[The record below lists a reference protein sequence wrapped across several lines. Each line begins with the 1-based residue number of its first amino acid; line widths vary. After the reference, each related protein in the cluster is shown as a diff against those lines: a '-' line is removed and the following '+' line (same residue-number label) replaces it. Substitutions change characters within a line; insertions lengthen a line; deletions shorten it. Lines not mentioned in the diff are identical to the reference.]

1 MRDMMKTTRFAI
13 MAAIAALASLTA
25 TAQGFQ
31 GLRRSSLLRGNGN
44 SGGSLSGLP
53 RLAGAGQPAATT
65 AEASADAEKPQMGTN
80 GVPILAF
87 SQSPVDMVLEAY
99 AEQLGKT
106 ILPAPDIPKP
116 TITLNS
122 EKSTLLTKEEYL
134 EAIEVVLSMNGIVL
148 EPFGEKFVKALPR
161 KTARVHGLPMITK
174 VGDRLHPEKTR
185 VISQLIQFKY
195 IAVTEAQKALEGFK
209 DPSGLFQVFERTN
222 AILVTDIQEN
232 INRMLEIVKLI
243 DVESPVLEDVFV
255 RQIEFAV
262 ANDIKTMLE
271 EIVAASQEEKRAD
284 SVGTNRSGS
293 PGFSRMSNTTTSP
306 RLLNLNNRPGL
317 NQPAPEPTANQTVTA
332 SISDADRGMIR
343 GKVLIKADE
352 RSNKLIV
359 ITSPANM
366 KFFDKVIKTLDVET
380 TPEVEIQVIRLKYAI
395 AEDVEQMLN
404 DLIGASSGSSGSR
417 NNQQGNQNRP
427 QGGNQNSN
435 LTRNTANQRTASS
448 NPSFKNANS
457 SRLGELNKDN
467 VKILADKR
475 INGIVVMAR
484 KSDMKAVKD
493 VIDRMDVKLSQVL
506 IETVIVQV
514 ELGDGLE
521 TGIDWV
527 QRGRSRQTVQDKDS
541 LGSPRFRVKDSEGKL
556 LSVSASANEIGEF
569 GDGYTLS
576 SVPAMVTKLVRDG
589 FVNNG
594 NYMLGGG
601 GGDKGNITA
610 LQNLFANVGTNAIDI
625 ALGTTPIGG
634 GINYFLKSDKLNL
647 AAILQAA
654 KSDNKTKVLASP
666 ILMTV
671 DNQEATIEAK
681 DMIYLFSGY
690 QYSGSSYNGTQV
702 RNYEKR
708 DIGLEV
714 KATPRINPNGTVVLK
729 IEATF
734 ETQGPDQNVPNE
746 SNGTDPYATVTT
758 RKIASDV
765 SVENRQ
771 TIVMGGLTK
780 KSKTETESG
789 IPILKDIPFIG
800 KWLFSHVSQ
809 NEKRSE
815 LLVFMTPYVLDDA
828 ESAQIEAMR
837 RKKALSDSRPW
848 EDNGW
853 SASPLADPISQKEQ
867 LRRFQDEWKR
877 QDEERKTKLAIEK
890 AKIDRAK
897 KLKKMSE
904 QEREFWFKMHEK
916 ELKEEAEELKKKN
929 EEEEAELRA
938 LVEEFKKDK
947 LGEVDKA
954 IEESKQIEK
963 NEHDRLAD
971 EAAAA
976 AGDAPAAPAEPAPV
990 APAPVAPAAPAGTVP
1005 ADAGKPAAPSAE
1017 SAPEQS

>member
-1 MRDMMKTTRFAI
+1 MMKMTRFAI
-13 MAAIAALASLTA
+13 MAALAAIASLTA

-31 GLRRSSLLRGNGN
+31 GLRRSSLLRGGNGGN
-44 SGGSLSGLP
+44 GGNGTGFSGLP
-53 RLAGAGQPAATT
+53 RLGGGGQAAAT
-65 AEASADAEKPQMGTN
+65 AADASTEQEKPQMGTN

-195 IAVTEAQKALEGFK
+195 IAVAEAQKALEGFK

-232 INRMLEIVKLI
+232 VNRMLEIVKLI
-243 DVESPVLEDVFV
+243 DIESPVLEDVFV

-293 PGFSRMSNTTTSP
+293 PGFSRMSNTTTQP
-306 RLLNLNNRPGL
+306 RLLNLNNRPGIN
-317 NQPAPEPTANQTVTA
+317 NQPQQTAPTPNATVMA
-332 SISDADRGMIR
+332 AISDADRGMIR

-404 DLIGASSGSSGSR
+404 DLIGASSGSSNTR
-417 NNQQGNQNRP
+417 NAQQNNQNRP
-427 QGGNQNSN
+427 QGGNYNSN
-435 LTRNTANQRTASS
+435 LTRNTANQRTASA
-448 NPSFKNANS
+448 NPSFRNANS

-514 ELGDGLE
+514 ELGDDLQ

-527 QRGRSRQTVQDKDS
+527 QRGRKRETTSVQA
-541 LGSPRFRVKDSEGKL
+541 V
-556 LSVSASANEIGEF
+556 
-569 GDGYTLS
+569 DGYGRKLYWDANGNKTTDSTSGLPVMES
-576 SVPAMVTKLVRDG
+576 ITKLVRDKDAG
-589 FVNNG
+589 FYNNSS
-594 NYMLGGG
+594 YMLGGG
-601 GGDKGNITA
+601 GGSGTSP
-610 LQNLFANVGTNAIDI
+610 LQNLFATIGTNAVETV
-625 ALGTTPIGG
+625 LGANPIGG

-647 AAILQAA
+647 AAVLQAS
-654 KSDNKTKVLASP
+654 KSDSRTKVLASP

-671 DNQEATIEAK
+671 DNKDATIEAK

-714 KATPRINPNGTVVLK
+714 KATPRINPNGTVVLE

-734 ETQGPDQNVPNE
+734 ETQGADQNVPNE
-746 SNGTDPYATVTT
+746 SGGTDPYATVTT
-758 RKIASDV
+758 RKISSDV

-780 KSKTETESG
+780 KAKTQTESG
-789 IPILKDIPFIG
+789 IPILKDIPWIG
-800 KWLFSHVSQ
+800 KWLFGSVSET
-809 NEKRSE
+809 EKRSE

-828 ESAQIEAMR
+828 EMAQVEAMR
-837 RKKALSDSRPW
+837 RKKALSDPRPW
-848 EDNGW
+848 EDGGW

-897 KLKKMSE
+897 KLKNMSA

-947 LGEVDKA
+947 IGEADKA
-954 IEESKQIEK
+954 IEDSKQIEK

-976 AGDAPAAPAEPAPV
+976 TGDAPSEEGDAPAVPAAPAEPAPV
-990 APAPVAPAAPAGTVP
+990 APATPAGGAP
-1005 ADAGKPAAPSAE
+1005 EASDKPAATSPE
-1017 SAPEQS
+1017 SSPEQP

>member
-1 MRDMMKTTRFAI
+1 MMKKTRYAI
-13 MAAIAALASLTA
+13 AAAIATLVALGAD
-25 TAQGFQ
+25 AQGI
-31 GLRRSSLLRGNGN
+31 LRRSSLLGRGNN
-44 SGGSLSGLP
+44 NGGANNQP
-53 RLAGAGQPAATT
+53 RIGGDIRPMDGQSAAGA
-65 AEASADAEKPQMGTN
+65 SSDAEKPSVGTN
-80 GVPILAF
+80 GVPYLAF

-195 IAVTEAQKALEGFK
+195 IAVAEGQKALEGFK
-209 DPSGLFQVFERTN
+209 DPAGLFQVFERTN

-255 RQIEFAV
+255 RQIQYAV

-271 EIVAASQEEKRAD
+271 EIVTASQEEKRAD

-293 PGFSRMSNTTTSP
+293 PGFSRNTSTSTQS
-306 RLLNLNNRPGL
+306 RLLNLNNRPGVN
-317 NQPAPEPTANQTVTA
+317 NQPQHPTSSPNETVMA
-332 SISDADRGMIR
+332 AISDADRGMIR

-366 KFFDKVIKTLDVET
+366 KFFDKVINTLDVPT
-380 TPEVEIQVIRLKYAI
+380 TPEVEIQVIRLKYAV

-404 DLIGASSGSSGSR
+404 DLIGASSGSSSSR
-417 NNQQGNQNRP
+417 NGQQNNQNRP
-427 QGGNQNSN
+427 QGGNQNGN
-435 LTRNTANQRTASS
+435 LTRNTQQRNTAAS
-448 NPSFKNANS
+448 NPSFRATDA

-514 ELGDGLE
+514 ELGDDLQ

-527 QRGRSRQTVQDKDS
+527 QRGRTKRTVQDTDK
-541 LGSPRFRVKDSEGKL
+541 LGSPRFRLNYTDPATGETKLTQATASE
-556 LSVSASANEIGEF
+556 NEVGLF
-569 GDGYTLS
+569 GDGYELS
-576 SVPAMVTKLVRDG
+576 SVPALVTKLFRDG
-589 FVNNG
+589 FYNNG
-594 NYMLGGG
+594 SYMLGGG
-601 GGDKGNITA
+601 GGSGTSA
-610 LQNLFANVGTNAIDI
+610 LQGLMGAVASNAADI
-625 ALGTTPIGG
+625 VVNPIGG

-647 AAILQAA
+647 GAILQAS
-654 KSDNKTKVLASP
+654 KSDSRTKVLASP

-690 QYSGSSYNGTQV
+690 QYSGSSMYGSQV

-714 KATPRINPNGTVVLK
+714 KATPRINPNGTVVLE

-734 ETQGPDQNVPNE
+734 ETQGADQNVPNE
-746 SNGTDPYATVTT
+746 SGGTDPYATVTT
-758 RKIASDV
+758 RKISSDV

-780 KSKTETESG
+780 KSKTQSESG
-789 IPILKDIPFIG
+789 IPILKDIPWIG
-800 KWLFSHVSQ
+800 KWLFSSVSET
-809 NEKRSE
+809 EKRSE

-828 ESAQIEAMR
+828 ESAQVEAMR
-837 RKKALSDSRPW
+837 RKKALSDPRPW
-848 EDNGW
+848 EDGGW

-867 LRRFQDEWKR
+867 LRRFKDEWKR

-897 KLKKMSE
+897 KLKEMSE

-916 ELKEEAEELKKKN
+916 ELKEEAEELKKKTD
-929 EEEEAELRA
+929 EEQAELRE

-947 LGEVDKA
+947 LGEADKA

-971 EAAAA
+971 EATAAA
-976 AGDAPAAPAEPAPV
+976 ADAPAEPAEPAPAAPAV
-990 APAPVAPAAPAGTVP
+990 PAAPAPAPAPAVP
-1005 ADAGKPAAPSAE
+1005 ATPSEPAA
-1017 SAPEQS
+1017 EQS

>member
-1 MRDMMKTTRFAI
+1 MMKKTRFAI
-13 MAAIAALASLTA
+13 AAAIAALVALGA
-25 TAQGFQ
+25 DAQGL
-31 GLRRSSLLRGNGN
+31 GSRRSSLLSRGNN
-44 SGGSLSGLP
+44 AGGGAPALSRTGFGG
-53 RLAGAGQPAATT
+53 RTAAAVQPG
-65 AEASADAEKPQMGTN
+65 AEASSEEEKPSVGTN
-80 GVPILAF
+80 GVPYLAF
-87 SQSPVDMVLEAY
+87 NQSPVDMVLDAY

-122 EKSTLLTKEEYL
+122 EKSTLLSKEEYL

-148 EPFGEKFVKALPR
+148 EPFGDKFVKALPR

-174 VGDRLHPEKTR
+174 VGERLHPEKTR

-195 IAVTEAQKALEGFK
+195 IAVAEGQKALEGFK
-209 DPSGLFQVFERTN
+209 DPTGLFQVFERTN

-243 DVESPVLEDVFV
+243 DIESPVMEDVFV

-271 EIVAASQEEKRAD
+271 EIVTASQEEKRAD

-293 PGFSRMSNTTTSP
+293 PGFSRSSSNTTQP
-306 RLLNLNNRPGL
+306 RLLNLNNRPGV
-317 NQPAPEPTANQTVTA
+317 NQPAPPSEPAANQTVTA
-332 SISDADRGMIR
+332 AISDADRGMIR

-404 DLIGASSGSSGSR
+404 DLIGASSGSTSTR
-417 NNQQGNQNRP
+417 NGQQGNQNRP

-435 LTRNTANQRTASS
+435 LTRNTANQRTSSS

-493 VIDRMDVKLSQVL
+493 VIERMDVKLSQVL

-514 ELGDGLE
+514 ELGDDLQ

-527 QRGRSRQTVQDKDS
+527 QRGRYRKAESRQRTDPVTGLPLYYKDGGGFTTEDNGNPVMETVWK
-541 LGSPRFRVKDSEGKL
+541 VMH
-556 LSVSASANEIGEF
+556 
-569 GDGYTLS
+569 DGLY
-576 SVPAMVTKLVRDG
+576 
-589 FVNNG
+589 NNG

-601 GGDKGNITA
+601 GGSGSATLQTLTGASLSTADKIK
-610 LQNLFANVGTNAIDI
+610 NLKDAGIDTTGMSASEII
-625 ALGTTPIGG
+625 ALADTAVNAAVNPIAG

-647 AAILQAA
+647 GAVIQAA
-654 KSDNKTKVLASP
+654 KGDSRTKVLASP

-671 DNQEATIEAK
+671 DNKEATIEAK

-690 QYSGSSYNGTQV
+690 QYSGSQYSGSQV

-714 KATPRINPNGTVVLK
+714 KATPRINPNGTVVLT
-729 IEATF
+729 IESTF
-734 ETQGPDQNVPNE
+734 ETQGADQNVPNE
-746 SNGTDPYATVTT
+746 NGGTDPYATVTT
-758 RKIASDV
+758 RKISSDV

-771 TIVMGGLTK
+771 TIVMGGLTR
-780 KSKTETESG
+780 KSRTESESG
-789 IPILKDIPFIG
+789 IPILKDIPWIG
-800 KWLFSHVSQ
+800 KWLFSSVSQ
-809 NEKRSE
+809 TEKRSE

-828 ESAQIEAMR
+828 ESAQMEAMR
-837 RKKALSDSRPW
+837 RKKALSESRPW
-848 EDNGW
+848 DDNGW

-867 LRRFQDEWKR
+867 LRRFNDEWKR

-897 KLKKMSE
+897 KLKEMSE

-929 EEEEAELRA
+929 DEEQAELRA

-947 LGEVDKA
+947 LGEADKA

-976 AGDAPAAPAEPAPV
+976 TTKVPQESPKQEPV
-990 APAPVAPAAPAGTVP
+990 VP
-1005 ADAGKPAAPSAE
+1005 ATPSKPAV
-1017 SAPEQS
+1017 EQQ